1 MPGTER
7 RDPVTT
13 SGRGRAN
20 DGLHAAIIMD
30 GNGRWATG
38 RGLPRL
44 AGHRA
49 GADTVR
55 RIVEAAPDIGI
66 RMLTLYAFSA
76 DNWARPPA
84 EVRGLMHLLGE
95 YLKLEAPNCVK
106 DGVRLS
112 FIGRRDRIPG
122 RLAAAVAE
130 AERATEQ
137 GATLDLRIALD
148 YSSRDVIARAA
159 AGLDPAAA
167 DCREALAARIAAA
180 MHSRDGVPE
189 VDVLVRT
196 GGEQRLS
203 DFMMWEAAYAE
214 LFFTPTMW
222 PDFQPEELGRI
233 VQAFHGRER
242 RFGGLPQ
249 RAAS

>member
-1 MPGTER
+1 MTNGR
-7 RDPVTT
+7 RPDAR
-13 SGRGRAN
+13 S
-20 DGLHAAIIMD
+20 GLHAAIVMD

-38 RGLPRL
+38 RRQPRL

-55 RIVEAAPDIGI
+55 RLVVAAPDPGL
-66 RMLTLYAFSA
+66 RMLPRDAFSY
-76 DNWARPPA
+76 DNWSRPAA

-95 YLKLEAPNCVK
+95 YLKLETPNCVK

-112 FIGRRDRIPG
+112 FIGRRDRSPA
-122 RLAAAVAE
+122 RLAAGIEE
-130 AERATEQ
+130 AERLTEAC
-137 GATLDLRIALD
+137 GTLDLRIALD

-159 AGLDPAAA
+159 RSMNGDGG
-167 DCREALAARIAAA
+167 DSRDALAARIAEA
-180 MHSRDGVPE
+180 MHSRDGTPE
-189 VDVLVRT
+189 VDLLIRT

-214 LFFTPTMW
+214 LFFTGTMW
-222 PDFQPEELGRI
+222 PDFQAEELGRI
-233 VQAFHGRER
+233 VVAFHGRER

>member
-1 MPGTER
+1 MSQGNGTR
-7 RDPVTT
+7 P
-13 SGRGRAN
+13 AA
-20 DGLHAAIIMD
+20 GLHVAIIMD

-38 RGLPRL
+38 RGMPRL

-55 RIVEAAPDIGI
+55 RIVEAAPDHGV
-66 RMLTLYAFSA
+66 RMLTLYAFSS

-95 YLKLEAPNCVK
+95 DLRLETPNCIK

-112 FIGRRDRIPG
+112 FIGRRDRIPA
-122 RLAAAVAE
+122 RLSDAVTE
-130 AERATEQ
+130 AERRTEA
-137 GATLDLRIALD
+137 GRTLDLRVALD

-159 AGLDPAAA
+159 STLDA
-167 DCREALAARIAAA
+167 DAPDAREALAARIAEA
-180 MHSRDGVPE
+180 MHSRDGTPE
-189 VDVLVRT
+189 VDLLVRT

>member
-1 MPGTER
+1 MSRERRARPGT
-7 RDPVTT
+7 
-13 SGRGRAN
+13 
-20 DGLHAAIIMD
+20 GLHVAIIMD

-38 RGLPRL
+38 RGKPRL

-55 RIVEAAPDIGI
+55 RIVEAAPDHGV

-76 DNWARPPA
+76 DNWSRPPA

-95 YLKLEAPNCVK
+95 YLRLETPNCVK

-122 RLAAAVAE
+122 RLAQAIAD
-130 AERATEQ
+130 AERDTSG

-159 AGLDPAAA
+159 RAMNGDTA
-167 DCREALAARIAAA
+167 DSREALSERIAEA
-180 MHSRDGVPE
+180 MHSRQGTPE
-189 VDVLVRT
+189 VDLLVRT

-222 PDFQPEELGRI
+222 PDFQAEELGRI

>member
-1 MPGTER
+1 MSGNEAR
-7 RDPVTT
+7 R
-13 SGRGRAN
+13 S
-20 DGLHAAIIMD
+20 GLHLAIIMD
-30 GNGRWATG
+30 GNGRWATD

-44 AGHRA
+44 AGHRE
-49 GADTVR
+49 GAKTVR
-55 RIVEAAPDIGI
+55 RIVEAAPDHGV

-84 EVRGLMHLLGE
+84 EVRGLMRLLGE
-95 YLKLEAPNCVK
+95 YLRRETPNCVR

-112 FIGRRDRIPG
+112 FIGRRDRISPA
-122 RLAAAVAE
+122 LAAAVE
-130 AERATEQ
+130 VAERATDAC
-137 GATLDLRIALD
+137 ATLDLRIALD

-159 AGLDPAAA
+159 RAGFGSEVET
-167 DCREALAARIAAA
+167 RETLAARIAEA
-180 MHSRDGVPE
+180 MHSRDGTPD

-214 LFFTPTMW
+214 LFFTGTMW
-222 PDFQPEELGRI
+222 PDFQAEELRRI
-233 VQAFHGRER
+233 VAEFHGRER
-242 RFGGLPQ
+242 RFGGLPE

>member
-1 MPGTER
+1 MKQNNGAAPH
-7 RDPVTT
+7 
-13 SGRGRAN
+13 A
-20 DGLHAAIIMD
+20 GLHAAIIMD

-55 RIVEAAPDIGI
+55 RIVEAAPDHGI

-95 YLKLEAPNCVK
+95 YLKRETPNCVK

-112 FIGRRDRIPG
+112 FIGRRDRIPA
-122 RLAAAVAE
+122 RLAAAVIE
-130 AERATEQ
+130 AERQTER
-137 GATLDLRIALD
+137 GATLDLRVALD

-159 AGLDPAAA
+159 AAIDPAA
-167 DCREALAARIAAA
+167 DDYREALAAGIAAA
-180 MHSRDGVPE
+180 MHSRDGTPE
-189 VDVLVRT
+189 VDLLVRT

-214 LFFTPTMW
+214 LFFTGTMW
-222 PDFQPEELGRI
+222 PDFQAEELRRI